1 MHVLIVSTWL
11 QYRFHLPVKHGAH
24 FPFLVVILNFLTLPF
39 SIHAIPIISF
49 RFLFLLK
56 AIIGCSW
63 NNSRISFLVWRV
75 FQILRVTAVRFG
87 KNRLYVNIN
96 GMRFESCCPQFFVV
110 VDRLLQVYQ
119 HFLIAHQQVCRN
131 LASKIIL
138 G

>member
-1 MHVLIVSTWL
+1 MLIVSTWL
-11 QYRFHLPVKHGAH
+11 QHRFHLPVKHGLH

-39 SIHAIPIISF
+39 SIHAPPIISF
-49 RFLFLLK
+49 RFLFFLK

-63 NNSRISFLVWRV
+63 KNSRISLLVWRM

-87 KNRLYVNIN
+87 KNRLCVNIN
-96 GMRFESCCPQFFVV
+96 GMRFGSCCPQFFLV
-110 VDRLLQVYQ
+110 VDRLLQAYQ
-119 HFLIAHQQVCRN
+119 HFLIAHQQVCRK